1 MNAPSSDFG
10 EAGEQRLRDARKLL
24 GVEKPL
30 SPTILRKDGYRFF
43 FFSREETRMHVHVVP
58 GNGEAKYWLEPSITL
73 ARSYNYSQRQ
83 LWAIKSLVEEYQ
95 HEFIAEWKRHFNG

>member
-1 MNAPSSDFG
+1 MRFRRERPIYMNAPSSDFG
-10 EAGEQRLRDARKLL
+10 GAGEQRLRDARKLL

-43 FFSREETRMHVHVVP
+43 FFSREETRMHVHVVS

-83 LWAIKSLVEEYQ
+83 LGAIKSLVE
-95 HEFIAEWKRHFNG
+95 